1 MSISDELLFSS
12 FLVTKQ
18 NSLYVLHI
26 LNRHAH
32 TQPFQVSIHFFTYSF
47 FSSFWNFLISYQITC
62 QFFSIQKY
70 V

>member
-47 FSSFWNFLISYQITC
+47 FSSF
-62 QFFSIQKY
+62 
-70 V
+70 